1 MAIIKYSYVNG
12 IKPEGITSAGYW
24 YQPVGRTY
32 IGIGSGVGTELSI
45 DELKTYV
52 KSLKPITKITH
63 IEWENG
69 AEALSSQREPIVC
82 REPTDSEMESSVDA
96 WCTKMGVS

>member
-45 DELKTYV
+45 DELKTYA
-52 KSLKPITKITH
+52 KSLTNIRH
-63 IEWENG
+63 LEWDNG
-69 AEALSSQREPIVC
+69 VEARSSRTPTVD
-82 REPTDSEMESSVDA
+82 RPPTDAEIESGVDA
-96 WCTKMGVS
+96 WCTEMGVS

>member
-45 DELKTYV
+45 DELQTYV
-52 KSLKPITKITH
+52 KSLTNIRH
-63 IEWENG
+63 LEWDNG
-69 AEALSSQREPIVC
+69 VEARSSRTPTVD
-82 REPTDSEMESSVDA
+82 RPATDSEIEAGVDA
-96 WCTKMGVS
+96 WCTEMGVS

>member
-24 YQPVGRTY
+24 FHPVDRTY
-32 IGIGSGVGTELSI
+32 IGIGAGVGTELSV

-52 KSLKPITKITH
+52 KSLKSVAQIRH
-63 IEWENG
+63 IEWDNG
-69 AEALSSQREPIVC
+69 VAALSSQT
-82 REPTDSEMESSVDA
+82 PTVDRAATDAEIEARVDA
-96 WCTKMGVS
+96 WCTEMGIS

>member
-24 YQPVGRTY
+24 YNPVDRTY

-45 DELKTYV
+45 DELKTRA
-52 KSLKPITKITH
+52 KSLTGMRHREWDHPI
-63 IEWENG
+63 
-69 AEALSSQREPIVC
+69 EALASRTPTVD
-82 REPTDSEMESSVDA
+82 RPATDSEIEASVDA
-96 WCTKMGVS
+96 WCREMGVS

>member
-52 KSLKPITKITH
+52 KSLTNIRH
-63 IEWENG
+63 LEWDNEV
-69 AEALSSQREPIVC
+69 EALASRTPTVN
-82 REPTDSEMESSVDA
+82 RPATDSEIEASVDA
-96 WCTKMGVS
+96 WCSARGIS

>member
-45 DELKTYV
+45 DELKTYA
-52 KSLKPITKITH
+52 KSLTNIRH
-63 IEWENG
+63 LEWDNEV
-69 AEALSSQREPIVC
+69 EALASRTPTVD
-82 REPTDSEMESSVDA
+82 RPATDSEIEADVDA
-96 WCTKMGVS
+96 WCTEMGIS

>member
-52 KSLKPITKITH
+52 KSLTNIRH
-63 IEWENG
+63 LEWDNAVEVL
-69 AEALSSQREPIVC
+69 ASRTPTVDRAA
-82 REPTDSEMESSVDA
+82 TDSEIEASVDA
-96 WCTKMGVS
+96 WCTEMGVS

>member
-24 YQPVGRTY
+24 FHPVDRTY
-32 IGIGSGVGTELSI
+32 IGIGAGVGTELSV

-52 KSLKPITKITH
+52 KSLKSVAQIRH
-63 IEWENG
+63 IEWDNG
-69 AEALSSQREPIVC
+69 EPARSTRTPTVDREA
-82 REPTDSEMESSVDA
+82 TDSEIEASVDA
-96 WCTKMGVS
+96 WCREMGIS

>member
-45 DELKTYV
+45 DELKTYA
-52 KSLKPITKITH
+52 KSLTNIRH
-63 IEWENG
+63 LEWDNEV
-69 AEALSSQREPIVC
+69 EALASRTPTVD
-82 REPTDSEMESSVDA
+82 RPATDSEIEVSVDA
-96 WCTKMGVS
+96 WCTEMGVS

>member
-52 KSLKPITKITH
+52 KSLTNIRH
-63 IEWENG
+63 LEWDNEV
-69 AEALSSQREPIVC
+69 EALASRTPTVN
-82 REPTDSEMESSVDA
+82 RPATDSEIEASVDA
-96 WCTKMGVS
+96 WCREMGVS

>member
-45 DELKTYV
+45 DELKTYI
-52 KSLKPITKITH
+52 KSINIRH
-63 IEWENG
+63 REWDNG
-69 AEALSSQREPIVC
+69 VEARSSRTPTVD
-82 REPTDSEMESSVDA
+82 RPATDSEKEAIVDA
-96 WCTKMGVS
+96 WCTEMGIS